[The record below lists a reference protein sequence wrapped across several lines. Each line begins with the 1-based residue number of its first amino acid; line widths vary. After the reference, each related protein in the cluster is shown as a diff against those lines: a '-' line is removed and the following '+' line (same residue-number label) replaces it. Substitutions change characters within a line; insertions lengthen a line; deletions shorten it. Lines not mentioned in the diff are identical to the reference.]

1 MSPRQHDATVRSL
14 TCLRNKSRRKGSK
27 DGKKNENEIW
37 AARDGR
43 SDGEGLQRASPTL
56 RADEELAQERGRNE
70 AGAGVLRVEKENRAK
85 EGEADAFFA
94 GM

>member
-1 MSPRQHDATVRSL
+1 MEREAYSGRGGGGVRG
-14 TCLRNKSRRKGSK
+14 KSGA
-27 DGKKNENEIW
+27 G
-37 AARDGR
+37 
-43 SDGEGLQRASPTL
+43 
-56 RADEELAQERGRNE
+56 E

>member
-1 MSPRQHDATVRSL
+1 MEGVTKRS
-14 TCLRNKSRRKGSK
+14 TAGEFCGERSWHEREKSGV
-27 DGKKNENEIW
+27 G
-37 AARDGR
+37 
-43 SDGEGLQRASPTL
+43 
-56 RADEELAQERGRNE
+56 E

>member
-1 MSPRQHDATVRSL
+1 MEGATEKAYSVRVL
-14 TCLRNKSRRKGSK
+14 QQTKSWRVSG
-27 DGKKNENEIW
+27 G
-37 AARDGR
+37 A
-43 SDGEGLQRASPTL
+43 
-56 RADEELAQERGRNE
+56 GRNE

>member
-1 MSPRQHDATVRSL
+1 MEGATERP
-14 TCLRNKSRRKGSK
+14 
-27 DGKKNENEIW
+27 
-37 AARDGR
+37 AAGESYGGR
-43 SDGEGLQRASPTL
+43 SWRVSRGSGEG
-56 RADEELAQERGRNE
+56 E